1 MGKEKKK
8 NQRGGGSL
16 TSAKPIKKKKGKRKR
31 LARSFASVEE
41 PRGMGSPD
49 THAKEVDGLVQVV
62 KHGDCLND
70 HVIDTMH
77 VEFHLFQ

>member
-1 MGKEKKK
+1 
-8 NQRGGGSL
+8 
-16 TSAKPIKKKKGKRKR
+16 
-31 LARSFASVEE
+31 
-41 PRGMGSPD
+41 MGSPD